1 MYTLPGTLRK
11 IIQKLLNVPKLE
23 GKNQCQCLLMSLHK
37 LSFPPFFFKL
47 HLFLLCVCMCVR
59 GGRGRNAIDFALA
72 HSIQIIKDNPRKK
85 T

>member
-1 MYTLPGTLRK
+1 MP
-11 IIQKLLNVPKLE
+11 VPADVPS
-23 GKNQCQCLLMSLHK
+23 QTIFST
-37 LSFPPFFFKL
+37 FFFFKL